1 MLVLMLVFCC
11 GWVFL
16 TFLHWPDPS
25 CFSRPIPGLP
35 ALLNH
40 SGLWICLALASLGLC
55 TCLLAL
61 PFSPPK
67 PYCSGH
73 NLEVSILRRLLL
85 TRTYYLAPTT
95 LSTFLPLSNQSK
107 QCVVASF
114 SIIPLT
120 TLHFNYLSFFL
131 MRTYMTHVYFSQV
144 LFLCL
149 FQGRPDYTSGGIRS
163 LSQHLLLSILDH

>member
-55 TCLLAL
+55 TSWLAL
-61 PFSPPK
+61 PFSLPK
-67 PYCSGH
+67 PYCFGH
-73 NLEVSILRRLLL
+73 NLEVSGDHPQE
-85 TRTYYLAPTT
+85 TFADAYYLAPTT
-95 LSTFLPLSNQSK
+95 LSTFLPLSNQSV

-131 MRTYMTHVYFSQV
+131 MRTWPISIFHRFCFFVYFK
-144 LFLCL
+144 
-149 FQGRPDYTSGGIRS
+149 GGLTI
-163 LSQHLLLSILDH
+163 LLEALDFFHNTCF